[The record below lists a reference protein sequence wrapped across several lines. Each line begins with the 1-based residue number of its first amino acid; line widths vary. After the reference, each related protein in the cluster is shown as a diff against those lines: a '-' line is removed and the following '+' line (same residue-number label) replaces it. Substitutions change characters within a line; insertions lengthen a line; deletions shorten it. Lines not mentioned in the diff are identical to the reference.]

1 MNLKTFEN
9 KRVIDGKVM
18 MTEPTLLFSTSNTEI
33 VNKIIVGKEYAC
45 RIDLLAERYYGDP
58 SYADYLLKYNNISNP
73 FTIGEGDILLIPSIT
88 SGLINFKK
96 PIDTSTEQDSDV
108 IRDKFLKTKRLPI
121 EDQKRIEYLKRKAA
135 QYPNGATEILP
146 PNVLKT
152 GGANVTIKDG
162 VIKLNGTI
170 DLTK

>member
-9 KRVIDGKVM
+9 KRIIDGKVM
-18 MTEPTLLFSTSNTEI
+18 MTEPTLLFSSSNTEVI
-33 VNKIIVGKEYAC
+33 DKILVGKEYAC

-73 FTIGEGDILLIPSIT
+73 FTIEEGDILLIPSIK

-96 PIDTSTEQDSDV
+96 PIDKLNEEDGDV

>member
-73 FTIGEGDILLIPSIT
+73 FTIGEGDILLIPSIA

>member
-1 MNLKTFEN
+1 MNLKTFEH
-9 KRVIDGKVM
+9 KRIIDGIVA
-18 MTEPTLLFSTSNTEI
+18 MTEPTLLFSTSSTEI

-45 RIDLLAERYYGDP
+45 RIDLLAQRYYGDA
-58 SYADYLLKYNNISNP
+58 SYADFLLKYNNISNP
-73 FTIGEGDILLIPSIT
+73 FTIGEGDILLIPSIK

-96 PIDTSTEQDSDV
+96 PIDVSAIEDSDV

>member
-9 KRVIDGKVM
+9 KKIIDGVVA
-18 MTEPTLLFSTSNTEI
+18 MTEPTLLFSSSSTEI
-33 VNKIIVGKEYAC
+33 IDKIIVGKEYAC
-45 RIDLLAERYYGDP
+45 RIDLLAKRYYGDA

-73 FTIGEGDILLIPSIT
+73 FTIGEGDILLIPSIK

-96 PIDTSTEQDSDV
+96 PVDKLTEEDGDV

-135 QYPNGATEILP
+135 QYPNGASEILP

>member
-9 KRVIDGKVM
+9 KRIVDGKVM
-18 MTEPTLLFSTSNTEI
+18 MTEPTLLFSTSNTEV

-45 RIDLLAERYYGDP
+45 RIDLLAERYYGST

-73 FTIGEGDILLIPSIT
+73 FTINEGDILLIPSDK

-96 PIDTSTEQDSDV
+96 PVDKLTEEDGDV

>member
-1 MNLKTFEN
+1 MNLKTFQT
-9 KRVIDGKVM
+9 KRIINDVVM
-18 MTEPTLLFSTSNTEI
+18 MTEPTLLFSTSTTEV

-45 RIDLLAERYYGDP
+45 RIDLLAKKYYGDA
-58 SYADYLLKYNNISNP
+58 SYTDYLLKYNNISNP
-73 FTIGEGDILLIPSIT
+73 FTIGEGDILLIPSMK

-96 PIDTSTEQDSDV
+96 PVDKTTEEDGDV